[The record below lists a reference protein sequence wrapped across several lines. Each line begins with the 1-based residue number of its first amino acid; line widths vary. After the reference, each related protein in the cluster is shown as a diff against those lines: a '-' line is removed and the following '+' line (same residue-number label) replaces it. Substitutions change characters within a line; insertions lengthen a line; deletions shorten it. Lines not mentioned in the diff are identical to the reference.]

1 MHYKDVQNKLNELCK
16 FAKKSSLKRF
26 ENLMLELDNPQEN
39 LKAIHVAG
47 TNGKGSVCTFI
58 SSVLSACGYKTGL
71 FLSPFVF
78 EFGERISIDKTKIP
92 ANDFLRILNN
102 ILPKIKKLTKIY
114 GDFTQF
120 EIITAVA
127 FVYFKEQNCDIIVL
141 ESGIGGRLDATNIIK
156 NPLLCV
162 ITSISKD
169 HTNMLGDSI
178 KKIAFEKAGII
189 KKNSAV
195 VLYPNA
201 KPEVTQVIKQKCLK
215 ENAKYFI
222 ADANVKIIEQ
232 SLNYTLVEFN
242 NKKVKI
248 NLAGKHQI
256 YNFKTAICALNLLK
270 QQGFNISFKNI
281 INGIESAYIPG
292 RLEIINKKPLIIADG
307 AHNAESANALKD
319 YINLNLKGKKI
330 IAIISMMKDK
340 DTFKFFKLMQDC
352 FDEII
357 TVEVNNKRAESANTL
372 KQVAKEFFKNV
383 VSFGADINSAVDYA
397 KQSATLDTAIIA
409 CGTFYLPKEIKK
421 YL

>member
-1 MHYKDVQNKLNELCK
+1 MHYKDIQNKLNELCK
-16 FAKKSSLKRF
+16 FAKKSNSKRF
-26 ENLMLELDNPQEN
+26 ENLMLELGTPQEN

-58 SSVLSACGYKTGL
+58 SSVLSECGYKTGL

-78 EFGERISIDKTKIP
+78 EFGERISINKTKIS

-141 ESGIGGRLDATNIIK
+141 ETGIGGRLDATNIIK
-156 NPLLCV
+156 SPLLCV
-162 ITSISKD
+162 ITSVSKD

-178 KKIAFEKAGII
+178 KKIATEKAGII
-189 KKNSAV
+189 KKNSTV

-201 KPEVTQVIKQKCLK
+201 KLEVTQVIKQKCLN

-232 SLNYTLVEFN
+232 NLNYTLVEFN
-242 NKKVKI
+242 NEKFKI

-256 YNFKTAICALNLLK
+256 NNFKTAICALNLLK
-270 QQGFNISFKNI
+270 QNGLSINFKDI
-281 INGIESAYIPG
+281 IKGIKSAYIPG
-292 RLEIINKKPLIIADG
+292 RLEIINKNPLFIADG
-307 AHNAESANALKD
+307 AHNLESARALKD
-319 YINLNLKGKKI
+319 YIKFNLNGKKI
-330 IAIISMMKDK
+330 IAITAMMQDK
-340 DTFKFFKLMQDC
+340 DAFNFLKLMQNC
-352 FDEII
+352 FDEVI
-357 TVEVNNKRAESANTL
+357 TVEVENPRAKLASDL
-372 KQVAKEFFKNV
+372 KQIAKNFFKEV
-383 VSFGADINSAVDYA
+383 ISFGEDINKAVSYA
-397 KQSATLDTAIIA
+397 KQKSNRDTAVVV
-409 CGTFYLPKEIKK
+409 CGSFYLAKEVKK
-421 YL
+421 HL

>member
-1 MHYKDVQNKLNELCK
+1 MHYEEVQNKLNELCK
-16 FAKKSSLKRF
+16 FAKKSNLERF
-26 ENLMLELDNPQEN
+26 KKLMIELGSPQKN

-58 SSVLSACGYKTGL
+58 SSVLSACSYKTGL

-78 EFGERISIDKTKIP
+78 EFGERISIDKTKIS
-92 ANDFLRILNN
+92 ADEFITILNN
-102 ILPKIKKLTKIY
+102 ILPHMEKIAKIY

-127 FVYFKEQNCDIIVL
+127 FIYFKRHNCDIIVL
-141 ESGIGGRLDATNIIK
+141 ETGIGGRLDATNIIK
-156 NPLLCV
+156 NSLLCV
-162 ITSISKD
+162 ITSISLD
-169 HTNMLGDSI
+169 HTNMLGKNI
-178 KKIAFEKAGII
+178 KKIAAEKAGII
-189 KKNSAV
+189 KKNSIV

-201 KPEVTQVIKQKCLK
+201 ETKVIEVIKQKCLK

-222 ADANVKIIEQ
+222 ADANVKVLDQ
-232 SLNYTLVEFN
+232 NLNYTLFEFN

-340 DTFKFFKLMQDC
+340 DTFKFFELMQDC

-383 VSFGADINSAVDYA
+383 VSFCADINSAVDYA